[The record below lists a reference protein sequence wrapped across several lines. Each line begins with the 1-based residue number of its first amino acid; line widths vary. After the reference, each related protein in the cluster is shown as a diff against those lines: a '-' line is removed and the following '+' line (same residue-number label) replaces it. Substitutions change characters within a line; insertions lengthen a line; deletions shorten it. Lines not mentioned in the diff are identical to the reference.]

1 MRIDEVLR
9 RADLQKGAFY
19 HHFGSKTELGYIVLE
34 ELISSIVE
42 LLWLQPLA
50 DIVDPIND
58 IPSMIDKV
66 NERVPDTMRF
76 HGCPLNNLALE
87 MSSQDE
93 GFRQRAAVIF
103 GNWID
108 ALTAT
113 LGRAR
118 DNGYLDANTD
128 CRMVSRFIIATLEG
142 SIGIYKIEQSAEQW
156 EAYRSQIAMYLSTLR
171 PQTGTYS

>member
-76 HGCPLNNLALE
+76 HGSPA
-87 MSSQDE
+87 Q
-93 GFRQRAAVIF
+93 
-103 GNWID
+103 
-108 ALTAT
+108 
-113 LGRAR
+113 
-118 DNGYLDANTD
+118 
-128 CRMVSRFIIATLEG
+128 
-142 SIGIYKIEQSAEQW
+142 
-156 EAYRSQIAMYLSTLR
+156 
-171 PQTGTYS
+171 